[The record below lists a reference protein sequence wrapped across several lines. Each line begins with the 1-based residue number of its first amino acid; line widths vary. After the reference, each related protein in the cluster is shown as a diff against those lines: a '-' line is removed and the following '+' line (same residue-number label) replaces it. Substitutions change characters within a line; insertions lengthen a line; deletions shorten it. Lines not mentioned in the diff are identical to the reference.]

1 MKYLLIAELNLEDI
15 NFSAEN
21 NSYLHE
27 LDDSVDNLTDRLAGT
42 KISPQTTT
50 KTVVDDND
58 FILHYVVLDSN
69 QNVILQIFNSFGSL
83 ACCKLIHG
91 EITPELFQ
99 SLPCRINIVSYTK
112 LYENT
117 FQIQIQIQI

>member
-1 MKYLLIAELNLEDI
+1 MKYLLIAELNLDDI

-21 NSYLHE
+21 DSYLHE
-27 LDDSVDNLTDRLAGT
+27 FDDSVDNLTDRLAGA

-50 KTVVDDND
+50 KTVVNNDD
-58 FILHYVVLDSN
+58 FTLHYAVLDN
-69 QNVILQIFNSFGSL
+69 EQNVILQIFNSFGSL

-91 EITPELFQ
+91 EITPELFNA
-99 SLPCRINIVSYTK
+99 LPCKINIASYTK

-117 FQIQIQIQI
+117 FQIQIQI